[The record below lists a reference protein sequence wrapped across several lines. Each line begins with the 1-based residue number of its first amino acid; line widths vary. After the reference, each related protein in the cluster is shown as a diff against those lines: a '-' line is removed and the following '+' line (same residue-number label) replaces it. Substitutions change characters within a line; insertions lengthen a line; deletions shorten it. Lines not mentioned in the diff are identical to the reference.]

1 MAMARKKWLPLISN
15 SIQTAGST
23 SPVTVWAA
31 RLQSLVAERL
41 VEKGVPKAQVPV
53 ITFGAPAVGNKAFAD
68 VYGKRI
74 DLIRVVTSLDPVP
87 GSLQTFWR

>member
-1 MAMARKKWLPLISN
+1 MDLDGDGKEEMVAPYLKQHPDR
-15 SIQTAGST
+15 
-23 SPVTVWAA
+23 
-31 RLQSLVAERL
+31 RLYLTGHSLGGAVASLVAERL

-74 DLIRVVTSLDPVP
+74 D
-87 GSLQTFWR
+87 

>member
-1 MAMARKKWLPLISN
+1 MPFGRFIIAERLTISLI
-15 SIQTAGST
+15 T
-23 SPVTVWAA
+23 SC
-31 RLQSLVAERL
+31 LVAERL

-74 DLIRVVTSLDPVP
+74 D
-87 GSLQTFWR
+87 